1 MTQTIQL
8 VKDRDLK
15 RNLSDA
21 RALLH
26 QREAFRDGK
35 AVCPAGKFVRE
46 TTLGSACRCVIEQT
60 TIAEGDSPVSLLDFC
75 FGDYTSCP
83 TWREEKRRI
92 EEDRKT
98 FLIDRK
104 PANPGTHRE
113 LRDLGDGILAIDG
126 PRDGRDEAARG

>member
-1 MTQTIQL
+1 VTQTIQL

-15 RNLSDA
+15 RNLAEA
-21 RALLH
+21 RQLLH
-26 QREAFRDGK
+26 QREAFQEGRV
-35 AVCPAGKFVRE
+35 VCPAGKFVRE
-46 TTLGSACRCVIEQT
+46 TTLGSACRCVIEQA

-75 FGDYTSCP
+75 FGDYTACP

-104 PANPGTHRE
+104 PARPAVRRE
-113 LRDLGDGILAIDG
+113 LRELGDGILTIDG
-126 PRDGRDEAARG
+126 PRDGRDEAAQG